1 MINFNIKDFR
11 LSFDFSFFAVAALFC
26 LLDAPELA
34 LTAMC
39 ACIIHETGH
48 YICAVISGVKIERI
62 IFWAGGVKM
71 VSDIGMKPFF
81 REICVLLFGPLF
93 NFLAALFYYLS
104 ADINAFSI
112 NLSLGLF
119 NLLPFSSLDGGS
131 IIEKMLG
138 FVGVE
143 AGNYMRVI
151 SVLSAAA
158 IIFFFA
164 VSGTGNIT
172 GYMTLILLA
181 IYEFQ

>member
-1 MINFNIKDFR
+1 
-11 LSFDFSFFAVAALFC
+11 
-26 LLDAPELA
+26 
-34 LTAMC
+34 
-39 ACIIHETGH
+39 
-48 YICAVISGVKIERI
+48 
-62 IFWAGGVKM
+62 M

-93 NFLAALFYYLS
+93 NFLAALFYYFS